1 MYQSK
6 TQIKNYQLICE
17 GLMSASV
24 ISNSNKMDSIFSDV
38 CFLTATPDFLADL
51 ILQRD
56 EMINVDMS
64 Y

>member
-1 MYQSK
+1 
-6 TQIKNYQLICE
+6 
-17 GLMSASV
+17 MSASV